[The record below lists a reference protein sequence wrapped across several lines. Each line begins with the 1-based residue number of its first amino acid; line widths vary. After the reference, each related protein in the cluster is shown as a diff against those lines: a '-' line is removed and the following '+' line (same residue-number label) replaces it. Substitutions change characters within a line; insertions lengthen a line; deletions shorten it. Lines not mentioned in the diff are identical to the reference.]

1 LLLIYTTSILYVITY
16 RSGFIETEMTGKV
29 PFVMRNVGRVV
40 SALVQS
46 GYPADIAEAAL
57 FLSSPAS
64 VGLNGHTIRVCGGH
78 IVGA

>member
-1 LLLIYTTSILYVITY
+1 MCNVTML
-16 RSGFIETEMTGKV
+16 GFIETEMTGKV

-40 SALVQS
+40 SSLVQS
-46 GYPADIAEAAL
+46 GHPADIAEAAL

-64 VGLNGHTIRVCGGH
+64 AGLTGQTIRVCGGH

>member
-1 LLLIYTTSILYVITY
+1 
-16 RSGFIETEMTGKV
+16 MTGKV
-29 PFVMRNVGRVV
+29 PFLMRNAGRVV